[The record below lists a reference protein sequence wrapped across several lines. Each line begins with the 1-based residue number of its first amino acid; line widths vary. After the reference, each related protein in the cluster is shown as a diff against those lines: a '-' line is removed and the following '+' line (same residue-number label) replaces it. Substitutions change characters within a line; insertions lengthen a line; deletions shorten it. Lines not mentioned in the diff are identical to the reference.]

1 MNMKKKLLIKLG
13 ILGILV
19 SMSIINILAAT
30 PGTSCTIRARVLGV
44 INTTL
49 PGRVGSSGVFC
60 QPTGSLP
67 DILTPLGTGVR
78 CGGVEYVIGV
88 IRASATC
95 PR

>member
-1 MNMKKKLLIKLG
+1 MKLNMKKSLLIKWGL
-13 ILGILV
+13 LLSLLAV
-19 SMSIINILAAT
+19 NVMAAT

-44 INTTL
+44 LNVTL
-49 PGRVGSSGVFC
+49 GGRVGSSGVFC
-60 QPTGSLP
+60 QPTGGLP

-78 CGGVEYVIGV
+78 CGGVEYVIGI